1 MISKAIKVELRY
13 LNENL
18 NFLKEKGILNRNL
31 KIRKDG
37 NIAYIPVLNE
47 IEGMETLEM
56 DFETIEKIKSYR
68 EFLNLSKEII
78 DELPKSYDI
87 IGDIIIIKLKND
99 FLKYSNEIGE
109 ALLKFHKNMK
119 TVALDLGVQGELRIR
134 NLKVIAG
141 DGLDTIHK
149 ENGIRIFVNPGE
161 SYFSPRLASERMRV
175 LNKVKDGET
184 IIDMFCGVGP
194 FSILIG
200 KNRNVKIYAIDKNE
214 KAIGYLKK
222 SIEIN
227 KINNVFPIAGDVK
240 EKIDELPL
248 ADRIIMDLPFYS
260 MNFLDLALKKSKKG
274 GIIHIYVITENEDEI
289 LEQFKTK
296 FNIMEKGIVHGYSP
310 KENLF
315 YFDLQVK

>member
-47 IEGMETLEM
+47 IEGIETLEM

-248 ADRIIMDLPFYS
+248 ADRIIMDLPLYS

>member
-1 MISKAIKVELRY
+1 VISKAIKVELRY

>member
-13 LNENL
+13 LNETL